1 MRQLFIDF
9 KKAYDS
15 VSSVVLYN
23 TLLMFG
29 TTVTLVRGI
38 NMCPMETCSRVR
50 VGKRLSE
57 MFRIK
62 SGLKQGDALSSL
74 LFNVALECVI
84 WRVSAIQN
92 GFK

>member
-15 VSSVVLYN
+15 ASSVVLYN
-23 TLLMFG
+23 TLHKFG
-29 TTVTLVRGI
+29 MTVTLVRGI
-38 NMCPMETCSRVR
+38 NMCPMETYSRVR

-74 LFNVALECVI
+74 LFNVALEYVI